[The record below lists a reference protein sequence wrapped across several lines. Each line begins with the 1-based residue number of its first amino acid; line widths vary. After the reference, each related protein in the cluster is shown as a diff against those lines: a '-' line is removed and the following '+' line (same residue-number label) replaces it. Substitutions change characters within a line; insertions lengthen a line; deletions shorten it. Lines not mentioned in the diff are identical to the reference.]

1 MDQLSYTVALDSSV
15 LITAAS
21 SDTNVTYT
29 EKYLPGRVLLGALA
43 GEYIR
48 KKRLYGKAHEDDT
61 FYHWFLGGGLSFG
74 NLDLQMEEGR
84 VATPLP
90 FSLQCEKQGTVVYNL
105 LLQTVPVQT
114 KMLPKYGTLVCNRV
128 VCAYPSSRFHF
139 HNCRQDRMKG
149 HSPTGGIFNYEALA
163 EGQNFTGYIRGER
176 ETLQAFREFFGAK
189 VSLRLGRSCKTEYG
203 ASRMTLGDIKPIEI
217 PKIDQDD
224 DSLAITMIAPC
235 ILENNHGQAD
245 PSLATLQAY
254 LSEFFETDKFEI
266 TQCFAR
272 TTMIESYLAVWGMKH
287 PAVVGWA
294 AGSTFKIEF
303 NETLNNYDKG
313 LKRLYAQGLGE
324 RTLEGFGRVE
334 FNVAKAARYIKAT
347 ESHARVK
354 LPQHP
359 LPETARMI
367 FISTIRERMIEL
379 AKNRAS
385 QRINDFKDYPTNS
398 LLGRLR
404 MIFSDESLKECP
416 AAFLELE
423 QKKPA
428 RSQLERCNDG
438 HNTLFEEVKTFQCG
452 ELFREAQNREGFNR
466 LKQRADYDP
475 ESDMEL
481 VKLLYHTY
489 WQVFWA
495 EMRRKKILKEG
506 KGNEQ

>member
-74 NLDLQMEEGR
+74 DLYLQMEESR
-84 VATPLP
+84 VARPLP
-90 FSLQCEKQGTVVYNL
+90 FSLQCEKQGNVVYNL
-105 LLQTVPVQT
+105 LLQATEAPT
-114 KMLPKYGTLVCNRV
+114 KVLPKYGTLIGGCV
-128 VCAYPSSRFHF
+128 VCGYPSSRLHF
-139 HNCRQDRMKG
+139 HNWRKDRMKG
-149 HSPTGGIFNYEALA
+149 HSLEGGIFNYEALT
-163 EGQNFTGYIRGER
+163 EGQSFTGSIRGEQ
-176 ETLQAFREFFGAK
+176 ETLQAFWEFFGAK

-203 ASRMTLGDIKPIEI
+203 ASRMILGDIKPIQA
-217 PKIDQDD
+217 PMIDPDD
-224 DSLAITMIAPC
+224 DSLAITLIAPC

-254 LSEFFETDKFEI
+254 LSEFLETDKFEI

-294 AGSTFKIEF
+294 AGSTFQIEF
-303 NETLNNYDKG
+303 NGTLNDYDKG

-334 FNVAKAARYIKAT
+334 FNVAKTERYIKET
-347 ESHARVK
+347 TRRSRVE

-359 LPETARMI
+359 LPEMARMI
-367 FISTIRERMIEL
+367 FISTIRERIIES
-379 AKNRAS
+379 AKYRAS

-423 QKKPA
+423 KKKPV
-428 RSQLERCNDG
+428 RSQLERCNNG
-438 HNTLFEEVKTFQCG
+438 HKTLFEEVKTFQCG

-466 LKQRADYDP
+466 LKQRAGYDP